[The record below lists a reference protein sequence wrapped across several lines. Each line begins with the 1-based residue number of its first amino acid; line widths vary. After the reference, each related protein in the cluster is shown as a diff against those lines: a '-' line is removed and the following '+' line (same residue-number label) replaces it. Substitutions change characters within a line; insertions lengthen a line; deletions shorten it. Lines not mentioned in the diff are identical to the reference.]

1 MAALGSIRSAVK
13 AVDARLGV
21 ANPQPMEALMSES
34 SADPRFRTTLISL
47 FAVAATLLAAI
58 GLHGVI
64 AFGVARQVREIA
76 IRLALGATIG
86 SVRWRVISQALVL
99 VSSGL
104 VVGLVAV
111 YALGG
116 LLEGMLYETSPADPA
131 ALGAVAA
138 LLLLTALV
146 ASAWP
151 ARRATRVQPVEALR
165 ES

>member
-1 MAALGSIRSAVK
+1 
-13 AVDARLGV
+13 
-21 ANPQPMEALMSES
+21 
-34 SADPRFRTTLISL
+34 
-47 FAVAATLLAAI
+47 
-58 GLHGVI
+58 
-64 AFGVARQVREIA
+64 VREIA